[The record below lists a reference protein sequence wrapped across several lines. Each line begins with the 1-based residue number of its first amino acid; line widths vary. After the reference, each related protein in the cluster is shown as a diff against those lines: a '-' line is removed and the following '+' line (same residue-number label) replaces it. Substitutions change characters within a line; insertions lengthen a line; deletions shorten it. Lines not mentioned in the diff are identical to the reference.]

1 VTGGSVNLYEIQ
13 HVLNLFGITFDQ
25 TGRNA
30 VIQLAGEM
38 AGYNSVCEELR
49 KQFENLDVDVNAR
62 IDKQELK
69 RVVLNPEID
78 LRQFGWN
85 LHQNYGQLS
94 AIDMVFEEINVSGDE
109 FISWDEFVSVCKQRL

>member
-1 VTGGSVNLYEIQ
+1 VNLYEIQ

-49 KQFENLDVDVNAR
+49 KQFEKMDVDVNGI